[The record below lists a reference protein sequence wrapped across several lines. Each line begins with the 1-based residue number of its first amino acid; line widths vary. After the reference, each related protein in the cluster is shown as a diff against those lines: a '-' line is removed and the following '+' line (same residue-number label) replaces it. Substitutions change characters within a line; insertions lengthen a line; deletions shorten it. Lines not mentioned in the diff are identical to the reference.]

1 MVERRSPKTARHRRL
16 MAELNRLR
24 AASGMSRAQVAE
36 RLGTTDTTIWR
47 YETGLTQPKPAD
59 VGALLEIYGVARAAR
74 EDLIQL
80 AKDARKRGWWHR
92 HREIL
97 KPGFD
102 SYIGLESEASV
113 VRTYQ
118 VQMIP
123 GLLQTERYARA
134 IIEATAMAFA
144 PPEIDQK
151 VAVRMARQE
160 LITRAEDPMQVV
172 AVLDEA
178 VVRRQVGG
186 AVVMREQL
194 RRLVEVG
201 TLPNVEIRIV
211 PFDAG
216 AHAAMD
222 GSFYLLEFPE
232 PDDPDLVYLEQ
243 AGSGLIPEDAEE
255 LRRYT
260 LMFGNLMARALSA
273 SKSAAFLMS
282 IAQEPD
288 GSL

>member
-1 MVERRSPKTARHRRL
+1 

-24 AASGMSRAQVAE
+24 SASGLSRAQVAE
-36 RLGTTDTTIWR
+36 RIGSTDTTIWR
-47 YETGLTQPKPAD
+47 YETGLTMPRPSD
-59 VGALLEIYGVARAAR
+59 VGALLEAYGVSGAAR
-74 EDLIQL
+74 DDLIQL

-92 HREIL
+92 HRETL

-118 VQMIP
+118 SQVVP

-134 IIEATAMAFA
+134 IIEATGMTSSAA
-144 PPEIDQK
+144 EISEK
-151 VAVRMARQE
+151 VSVRMARQE
-160 LITRAEDPMQVV
+160 LIARSEDPVRLV

-186 AVVMREQL
+186 PEVMAEQL
-194 RRLVEVG
+194 SKLIDLG
-201 TLPNVEIRIV
+201 KLPNVEIRV
-211 PFDAG
+211 MPFGSG

-222 GSFYLLEFPE
+222 GPFYFLEFPE
-232 PDDPDLVYLEQ
+232 SDDPDLVYLEQ
-243 AGSGLIPEDAEE
+243 AGSGLIPEDVEE

-260 LMFGNLMARALSA
+260 LMFGNLMATALTPSQSSA
-273 SKSAAFLMS
+273 F
-282 IAQEPD
+282 IAKIVKED
-288 GSL
+288 R

>member
-1 MVERRSPKTARHRRL
+1 LAERRTPKSARHRRL

-24 AASGMSRAQVAE
+24 SASGLSRAQVAE
-36 RLGTTDTTIWR
+36 RIGSTDTTIWR
-47 YETGLTQPKPAD
+47 YETGLTMPRPSD
-59 VGALLEIYGVARAAR
+59 VGALLEAYGVSGAAR
-74 EDLIQL
+74 DDLIQL

-92 HREIL
+92 HRETL

-118 VQMIP
+118 SQVVP

-134 IIEATAMAFA
+134 IIEATGMTSSAA
-144 PPEIDQK
+144 EISEK
-151 VAVRMARQE
+151 VSVRMARQE
-160 LITRAEDPMQVV
+160 LIARSEDPVRLV

-186 AVVMREQL
+186 PEVMAEQL
-194 RRLVEVG
+194 SKLIDLG
-201 TLPNVEIRIV
+201 KLPNVEIRV
-211 PFDAG
+211 MPFGSG

-222 GSFYLLEFPE
+222 GPFYFLEFPE
-232 PDDPDLVYLEQ
+232 SDDPDLVYLEQ
-243 AGSGLIPEDAEE
+243 AGSGLIPEDVEE

-260 LMFGNLMARALSA
+260 LMFGNLMATALTPSQSSA
-273 SKSAAFLMS
+273 F
-282 IAQEPD
+282 IAKIVKED
-288 GSL
+288 R